1 MADHI
6 KLITRY
12 FNWGHYKS
20 KSRGFFFLFHEN
32 LIISQYILRYSIM
45 SIKVYVRQIDLVLK
59 TQ

>member
-20 KSRGFFFLFHEN
+20 KSRGFFLFHEN

-59 TQ
+59 IQ